1 MEDHTVGNA
10 LRYVLMR
17 KYALKYATEV
27 VKRGL
32 LAVQLQPDVDF
43 CGYTIPRPSE
53 PKMHMRLQTRQ
64 DLRKV
69 STQITDA
76 YRKELK
82 AFKRKNRTN

>member
-1 MEDHTVGNA
+1 MEDHTRQCAA
-10 LRYVLMR
+10 LRPD
-17 KYALKYATEV
+17 A
-27 VKRGL
+27 
-32 LAVQLQPDVDF
+32 QPDVDF